1 MKKIILSIFCL
12 MFTCSVFALSSTDKV
27 LDTKTNEKGISYS
40 ICQDADEEIFLL
52 VTDKASKKTELKVK
66 VDAIEDV
73 QDMICKIDSELNA
86 FKRTPLKKL
95 IKSYKKQGS
104 WEKYDDGKSY
114 FELDDDDFKIEDVD
128 DDTDDESDPDTDD
141 TDDESD
147 SITDDT
153 DDDSDD
159 DDLDSP
165 DDDSDDDDLDTPDD
179 DSDDD
184 DDFDSSDDDS
194 DDDDEDDD

>member
-1 MKKIILSIFCL
+1 MKKIILTIFCL
-12 MFTCSVFALSSTDKV
+12 MLSFSVFALSSTDKV
-27 LDTKTNEKGISYS
+27 IDTKTNAKGISYS
-40 ICQDADEEIFLL
+40 ICQNEDAEIYLL
-52 VTDKASKKTELKVK
+52 VTDKSSKKSELKVK
-66 VDAIEDV
+66 IDALEDV

-95 IKSYKKQGS
+95 IKNYKKQGS
-104 WEKYDDGKSY
+104 WEKDEDGKSY
-114 FELDDDDFKIEDVD
+114 FELDDDDFEIEDVD
-128 DDTDDESDPDTDD
+128 DDTDDDSDLDTDD

-159 DDLDSP
+159 DDLD
-165 DDDSDDDDLDTPDD
+165 TPDD

-184 DDFDSSDDDS
+184 DDDFDDDDS
-194 DDDDEDDD
+194 DDDDDEDDD